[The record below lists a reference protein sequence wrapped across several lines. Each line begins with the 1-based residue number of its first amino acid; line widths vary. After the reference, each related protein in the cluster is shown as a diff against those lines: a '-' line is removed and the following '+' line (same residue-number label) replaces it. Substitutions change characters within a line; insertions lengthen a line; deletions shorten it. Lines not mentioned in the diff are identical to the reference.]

1 MANIQVN
8 GTLELKFN
16 ADRSQVLA
24 TIHPPKGGG
33 KDITAAD
40 VAERLKGMGVT
51 YGIRDG
57 AIRDA
62 VHTVVETATA
72 ATVVAAQG
80 VLPQDGTDGSVKF
93 LVDIPV
99 VSQPLPR
106 HWSGLPDYS
115 AVSPARMTKA
125 GAELAHIVLPHN
137 GTPGKTLTLPI
148 QPIPPKPVKAAPITV
163 GDNVAVSDDRT
174 RLTAR
179 EAGAI
184 IYHAE
189 KLSVEPLD
197 LVDAPVQ
204 GGTLRFSGGVC
215 LKADTTNA
223 SISASGFVFAC
234 TNIIGCHIRA
244 RGDVFIHNAKD
255 CVIIADGNVY
265 LTAHMENCEVN
276 TPNRLIGTPASV
288 IVGGSIVAS
297 NGCEAGTVG
306 SSNFVVTE
314 VNVGIDGFSTVRLR
328 ELEEDLSSAE
338 ENVKRI
344 QLVLKPFGN
353 VTTHAGL
360 PEDKKQLVQ
369 RLQEQIHAQENRIR
383 AIHSEKRLLAI
394 GSRANNNVNLVF
406 KGTVYPAVWLRIG
419 SAATQIESPVT
430 ASVFTRSA
438 GGKSVL
444 ASPLQEAA

>member
-8 GTLELKFN
+8 GSLELKFN

-24 TIHPPKGGG
+24 TIHPPRGGG

-40 VAERLKGMGVT
+40 VADRLKGMGVT
-51 YGIRDG
+51 YGIRDS

-62 VHTVVETATA
+62 VHTVSETSTA

-93 LVDIPV
+93 LVDLSAI
-99 VSQPLPR
+99 SQPIPR

-115 AVSPARMTKA
+115 TIGPARMASA
-125 GAELAHIVLPHN
+125 GTELAHIVLPHN

-163 GDNVAVSDDRT
+163 GDNVSVSDDRT

-179 EAGAI
+179 EAGAV

-189 KLSVEPLD
+189 KLSVEPLN
-197 LVDAPVQ
+197 LVDEAIN
-204 GGTLRFSGGVC
+204 GGSYRYTGAVC
-215 LKADTTNA
+215 LKADTTGA
-223 SISASGFVFAC
+223 SISASGFVYAC
-234 TNIIGCHIRA
+234 THIRGCRIRA
-244 RGDVFIHNAKD
+244 RGDVFINDATD
-255 CVIIADGNVY
+255 CTIIADGNIY
-265 LTAHMENCEVN
+265 LTSRLENCEVN
-276 TPNRLIGTPASV
+276 TPGRLLGTPASIV
-288 IVGGSIVAS
+288 VGGSISAT

-306 SSNFVVTE
+306 SDSFVITE
-314 VNVGIDGFSTVRLR
+314 INAGVDSFSSVRLR
-328 ELEEDLSSAE
+328 ELEEDLCSAE

-344 QLVLKPFGN
+344 QLVLRPFGN
-353 VTTHAGL
+353 VTTHASL

-369 RLQEQIHAQENRIR
+369 RLQEQAHAQESRIR
-383 AIHSEKRLLAI
+383 EIHSEKRLLAI
-394 GSRANNNVNLVF
+394 GSRANTNVNLVF

-419 SAATQIESPVT
+419 TAATQIESPVT
-430 ASVFTRSA
+430 ASAFTRSA

-444 ASPLQEAA
+444 ATPLQEAA